1 MGDLARLQEAA
12 TGDKGQSGGS
22 GGRRRLALGGGDL
35 PSGDSDPQSQIPNQ
49 YCLASSHDPRLLTE
63 ARFFWADLNDPS
75 CPVCP
80 TCNKQV
86 QAQALEYNAKGQPV
100 IPRNLL
106 ALADRIGEAV

>member
-1 MGDLARLQEAA
+1 VGDLARLQEAV
-12 TGDKGQSGGS
+12 TGDQGQGSGGGQRKLARSGGS
-22 GGRRRLALGGGDL
+22 P
-35 PSGDSDPQSQIPNQ
+35 PSGDSGPLSQTPNL

-63 ARFFWADLNDPS
+63 ARFFWADPNDPS

-80 TCNKQV
+80 VCDKQV

-106 ALADRIGEAV
+106 SLADRIGERV